1 MSLPLRDALVPKLR
15 AAFSRELM
23 RVGGETEAL
32 VVFPAKHPEIG
43 DLVIQDEG
51 DELTVIVGNITH
63 RHFASQSPGSS
74 AEIQA
79 EQLATEVT
87 EYLRQ
92 LFADEIEFYGDGSHS
107 GARARSEKERGLLSK
122 LLLGKRTYLWSGP
135 VER

>member
-1 MSLPLRDALVPKLR
+1 M
-15 AAFSRELM
+15 
-23 RVGGETEAL
+23 
-32 VVFPAKHPEIG
+32 
-43 DLVIQDEG
+43 IQDEG

-74 AEIQA
+74 AEVQA

-92 LFADEIEFYGDGSHS
+92 LFVDEIEFYGDGSRG